1 MPTQLPRGLYRVD
14 FALLD
19 VSTSQ
24 PGTPIISTRP
34 RRLAMTYQADTFDIE
49 GGDVQL
55 EQGEN
60 NERYELELETAGFEL
75 ALLGALGGSG
85 TPDTTGTGPTL
96 VTSITKN
103 LNSHQRS
110 YGRLRAQQR
119 DKEGGH
125 TTYIFPRVAAAGEP
139 TMTAN
144 QGEYA
149 TPTMALVAYAATVAQ
164 TGPPAF
170 AVGDLYTIEQAVTY
184 VALA

>member
-1 MPTQLPRGLYRVD
+1 MALQLPRGLYRVD

-24 PGTPIISTRP
+24 PGTPILSTRP
-34 RRLAMTYQADTFDIE
+34 RRVAMTYQADTFDIE

-60 NERYELELETAGFEL
+60 NERYELEFETAGLEIAFM
-75 ALLGALGGSG
+75 GALIGS
-85 TPDTTGTGPTL
+85 TPATTGTGATL
-96 VTSITKN
+96 VTRLTKN
-103 LNSHQRS
+103 LNANQRS

-119 DKEGGH
+119 DKSGGH
-125 TTYIFPRVAAAGEP
+125 TTYIFPRVAASSEP
-139 TMTAN
+139 TITAN

-164 TGPPAF
+164 TGPPVF
-170 AVGDLYTIEQAVTY
+170 AVGDLYTIEEAATY
-184 VALA
+184 AALA

>member
-1 MPTQLPRGLYRVD
+1 MALQLPRGLYRVD
-14 FALLD
+14 FAPLD
-19 VSTSQ
+19 GVTSL
-24 PGTPIISTRP
+24 PGTAILSTRP
-34 RRLAMTYQADTFDIE
+34 RRLAMTYAADTFDIE

-60 NERYELELETAGFEL
+60 NERYDLEFEAAGLELAF
-75 ALLGALGGSG
+75 LGALVGV
-85 TPDTTGTGPTL
+85 TLDTAGTGDTL
-96 VTSITKN
+96 VTSLTKN
-103 LNSHQRS
+103 LNANQRG

-119 DKEGGH
+119 DKSGGH

-149 TPTMALVAYAATVAQ
+149 TPTIALVAYAATVAQ

-170 AVGDLYTIEQAVTY
+170 AVGDLYTIEEAATY
-184 VALA
+184 SILD